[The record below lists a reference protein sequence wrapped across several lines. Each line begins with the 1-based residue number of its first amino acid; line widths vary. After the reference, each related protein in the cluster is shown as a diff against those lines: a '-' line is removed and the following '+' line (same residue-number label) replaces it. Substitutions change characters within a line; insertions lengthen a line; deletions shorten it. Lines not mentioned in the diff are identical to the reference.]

1 MESDISLI
9 EKVKNNSDLNSLTT
23 LIERHSGIYLDMVN
37 SVIPNNCDFLDK
49 NDIIEDKEIS
59 IYKAIINFD
68 ENKKTKFSTYLGNE
82 TRWKC
87 LNMFNRGVKYKYIDI
102 DNFKDDSNFTTDSII
117 DDISSKEMLDKIF
130 ALADTHK
137 DERVKKIIIL
147 RYKIGEGNKT
157 MPWKNISEKLNVS
170 IQGCINIH
178 DRFIEEIKKE
188 IQNVQ

>member
-1 MESDISLI
+1 MENDLLLI
-9 EKVKNNSDLNSLTT
+9 EKVKKEADINSLNI

-37 SVIPNNCDFLDK
+37 SVIPNNCDFIDK
-49 NDIIEDKEIS
+49 NDIIEDKNIS
-59 IYKAIINFD
+59 IYKAVMNFD
-68 ENKKTKFSTYLGNE
+68 ENKNTKFSTYLGNE

-87 LNMFNRGVKYKYIDI
+87 LNIFNRGTKYKYLDI
-102 DNFKDDSNFTTDSII
+102 NDFNDDENLC
-117 DDISSKEMLDKIF
+117 DDEMFSKLCSKEVLDKVYV
-130 ALADTHK
+130 LANTHK
-137 DERVKKIIIL
+137 DERVKKIINL

-157 MPWKNISEKLNVS
+157 MPWKNISEKINVS

>member
-9 EKVKNNSDLNSLTT
+9 EKVKNNSDEKSLNI

-49 NDIIEDKEIS
+49 NDILEEKEIS

-68 ENKKTKFSTYLGNE
+68 ENKNTKFSTYLGNE

-102 DNFKDDSNFTTDSII
+102 ESFKEDSSFI
-117 DDISSKEMLDKIF
+117 DDGILNKISSKEILDKVF
-130 ALADTHK
+130 KLADNHE
-137 DERVKKIIIL
+137 DDRVKKIISL
-147 RYKIGEGNKT
+147 RYRDGKGNKT
-157 MPWKNISEKLNVS
+157 LPWKNISEKVNVS

-178 DRFIEEIKKE
+178 DRFIQEIKKE

>member
-9 EKVKNNSDLNSLTT
+9 EKVKNNSDLNSLNA

-49 NDIIEDKEIS
+49 NDIIDDKNIS
-59 IYKAIINFD
+59 IYKAILNFD
-68 ENKKTKFSTYLGNE
+68 ENKNTKFSTYLGNE

-87 LNMFNRGVKYKYIDI
+87 LNMFNRGVKYKYLDI
-102 DNFKDDSNFTTDSII
+102 EDFKNDYNFTTNSTI
-117 DDISSKEMLDKIF
+117 DDISLKEMLDKIF
-130 ALADTHK
+130 HLADTHQ
-137 DERVKKIIIL
+137 DERIRKIINL

-157 MPWKNISEKLNVS
+157 MPWKNISKILNVS

>member
-1 MESDISLI
+1 METDISLI
-9 EKVKNNSDLNSLTT
+9 NKVKNVSDENSLLQ
-23 LIERHSGIYLDMVN
+23 LIERHSGIYLDMVH

-49 NDIIEDKEIS
+49 NDIIEDKNIS
-59 IYKAIINFD
+59 IYKAILNYD
-68 ENKKTKFSTYLGNE
+68 ESKNTKFSTYLGNE

-87 LNMFNRGVKYKYIDI
+87 LNMFNRGTKYKYTDI
-102 DNFKDDSNFTTDSII
+102 NDYKEDVNFSEEKTICE
-117 DDISSKEMLDKIF
+117 ISSKEVLDKVF
-130 ALADTHK
+130 KSADTHS
-137 DERVKKIIIL
+137 DERVKKIINL

-157 MPWKNISEKLNVS
+157 MPWKNISKQVNVS

>member
-9 EKVKNNSDLNSLTT
+9 EKVKKNSDENSLNT

-49 NDIIEDKEIS
+49 NDILEEKEIS

-68 ENKKTKFSTYLGNE
+68 ENKNTKFSTYLGNE

-87 LNMFNRGVKYKYIDI
+87 LNMFNRGTKYKYIDI
-102 DNFKDDSNFTTDSII
+102 DNFKEDVTFSENSLFSK
-117 DDISSKEMLDKIF
+117 ISSKEILDKVF
-130 ALADTHK
+130 HLANNHEDS
-137 DERVKKIIIL
+137 RVKKIINL
-147 RYKIGEGNKT
+147 RYKDGSGNKT
-157 MPWKNISEKLNVS
+157 MPWKNISKKINVS

-178 DRFIEEIKKE
+178 DRFIQEIKKE

>member
-1 MESDISLI
+1 METDISLI
-9 EKVKNNSDLNSLTT
+9 QKVKKDSDQESLNL
-23 LIERHSGIYLDMVN
+23 LIERHSGIYLEMVN

-49 NDIIEDKEIS
+49 NDIIDDKNIS
-59 IYKAIINFD
+59 IYKAIMNYD
-68 ENKKTKFSTYLGNE
+68 ENKNTKFSTYLGNE

-87 LNMFNRGVKYKYIDI
+87 LNIFNRGTKYKYIDI
-102 DNFKDDSNFTTDSII
+102 EDFKEHVDFIEENTIKN
-117 DDISSKEMLDKIF
+117 ISSKEILDKIF
-130 ALADTHK
+130 NLANTHK
-137 DERVKKIIIL
+137 DQRVSEIFYL

-157 MPWKNISEKLNVS
+157 MPWKNISKKINVS